1 MFDPTILAQFA
12 PLVIIFVIF
21 YLLIIRPQRVKER
34 KHQEM
39 LRELRKGDQVVTNG
53 GLHGT
58 VVGVQDEVVV
68 LRISDEVKVE
78 VSRSAISFLKK
89 GGELIEG

>member
-1 MFDPTILAQFA
+1 MFDPTVLAQFL
-12 PLVIIFVIF
+12 PLIIIFVIF

-34 KHQEM
+34 KHQQM
-39 LRELRKGDQVVTNG
+39 LQELKKGDQVVTNG

-58 VVGVQDEVVV
+58 IVGVQDDIVV
-68 LRISDEVKVE
+68 LRIAENVKVE
-78 VSRSAISFLKK
+78 VSRSAIAFLKK